1 MKELLSQITGMD
13 AFTLIVSTMLTI
25 WLSVLTFYVLKKDKK
40 SPLVVNEH
48 TQKLLDEAD
57 KAMEAAD
64 RYMKEH
70 GYPIIIS
77 ENELKKQEKKTR
89 KQIKKIN
96 KKLGV

>member
-1 MKELLSQITGMD
+1 MKELLGQITGMD
-13 AFTLIVSTMLTI
+13 AFTIIVSTMLTI

-40 SPLVVNEH
+40 YPLVVNEH

-57 KAMEAAD
+57 KAIEAAD

-70 GYPIIIS
+70 GYVIS
-77 ENELKKQEKKTR
+77 EEELKKQEKKTR

>member
-1 MKELLSQITGMD
+1 MKELLGQITGMD

-57 KAMEAAD
+57 AAMEAAD

-70 GYPIIIS
+70 GYVIS